1 MQIEIT
7 VNKKLVTWLIICAA
21 LFIIIAGAGREI
33 FLAIY
38 SEHTILKGIRI
49 FNLDSENSLPA
60 WFSSFLLL
68 LCALQLAL
76 IARAKSQKKES
87 FVKHWAFL
95 SIFFF
100 LMSIDESASIHELV
114 VRPLRNAF
122 ELGGIFYFSWVIP
135 AFFVV
140 AAIAIA
146 YIPFFL
152 HLPRKTAL
160 LFFLAGNMYIGGALG
175 MELVGGYFAAKYGEH
190 YPSYILS
197 AIIEETFE
205 ITGLLIFFATLFLI
219 MTSLTREWKLK
230 ITS

>member
-7 VNKKLVTWLIICAA
+7 INKKLVTWLIISGA
-21 LFIIIAGAGREI
+21 LFIITAGAGREI
-33 FLAIY
+33 FLLIY
-38 SEHTILKGIRI
+38 GEHTILKGIRI
-49 FNLDSENSLPA
+49 FNLDSENSLPT

-76 IARAKSQKKES
+76 IARAKSQKKDS

-95 SIFFF
+95 AIFFF

-122 ELGGIFYFSWVIP
+122 DLGGIFYFSWVIP
-135 AFFVV
+135 AFFIVV
-140 AAIAIA
+140 AIAIA

-160 LFFLAGNMYIGGALG
+160 LFFLAGSLYVGGALG
-175 MELVGGYFAAKYGEH
+175 IELAGGYLAEKYGEH
-190 YPSYILS
+190 YPAYILS
-197 AIIEETFE
+197 TIIEETFE
-205 ITGLLIFFATLFLI
+205 IIGLLIFFATLFLV

>member
-1 MQIEIT
+1 MPVEIT
-7 VNKKLVTWLIICAA
+7 INKKLVTYLIISSAI
-21 LFIIIAGAGREI
+21 FIIIAGVGREI
-33 FLAIY
+33 FLALY
-38 SEHTILKGIRI
+38 GEHTFLKGIRI
-49 FNLDSENSLPA
+49 VNLDAENSLPA

-68 LCALQLAL
+68 LCSVQLAF
-76 IARAKSQKKES
+76 ITKAKSQKNES

-95 SIFFF
+95 AIFFF

-122 ELGGIFYFSWVIP
+122 DLGGIFYFSWVIP

-140 AAIAIA
+140 VAIAIA

-160 LFFLAGNMYIGGALG
+160 LFILAGGLYVGGALG
-175 MELVGGYFAAKYGEH
+175 IELVGGYFAEKYGEH
-190 YPSYILS
+190 HPVYIL
-197 AIIEETFE
+197 AAVIEETFE
-205 ITGLLIFFATLFLI
+205 ITGLLIFFATLFSL
-219 MTSLTREWKLK
+219 MASLTREWKVK

>member
-1 MQIEIT
+1 MPIEIT
-7 VNKKLVTWLIICAA
+7 VNFKLVTRLIIYAA
-21 LFIIIAGAGREI
+21 LFIIIAGVGREI

-38 SEHTILKGIRI
+38 GEHTILKDLRI
-49 FNLDSENSLPA
+49 INMDSEHSLPA

-68 LCALQLAL
+68 LCAIELAL
-76 IARAKSQKKES
+76 ITRAKSQKSER

-95 SIFFF
+95 AIFFF

-114 VRPLRNAF
+114 IRPLRNAF
-122 ELGGIFYFSWVIP
+122 DLRGVFYFSWVIP

-160 LFFLAGNMYIGGALG
+160 MFCLAGSLYVGGALG
-175 MELVGGYFAAKYGEH
+175 MELVGGYFADKYGYNH
-190 YPSYILS
+190 PAYILS
-197 AIIEETFE
+197 ATIEESLE
-205 ITGLLIFFATLFLI
+205 IIGLLIFLATLFRL
-219 MTSLTREWKLK
+219 MTSLTREWKVN